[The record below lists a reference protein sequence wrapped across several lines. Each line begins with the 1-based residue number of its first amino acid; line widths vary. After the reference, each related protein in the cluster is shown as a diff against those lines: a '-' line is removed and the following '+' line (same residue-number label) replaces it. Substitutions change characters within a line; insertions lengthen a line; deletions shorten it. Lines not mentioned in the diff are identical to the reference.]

1 MSSDTATA
9 RKTLSLDP
17 DPGPEEQ
24 ARVEEPAF
32 AFQGFSYRCRV
43 VRQDAPHTEPLL
55 ILGGSSQNRHA
66 WIRHEKWLTP
76 WSTLVT
82 VDLPGYGE
90 ADFLPSRY
98 GLDFL
103 AGAVDHL
110 LTTLGMDRVNLL
122 GACFGGGIA
131 LRFAQARPDR
141 VARLAFAGMAASVP
155 DEYARSVPRWLGMLE
170 RGERA
175 EFATELIERFMS
187 PLGSGRVRKHSVVSR
202 LLYQQFMG
210 QSAQADRMSV
220 EHIVRLMNHEW
231 MRHSPV
237 PAVPALVMTGE
248 HDSLCTPAMGREF
261 AAALPGA
268 SFFTTI
274 KETDHL
280 VSVERM
286 AEFSDL
292 LARFCTDRPITG
304 LPYCTP
310 VERMGRAT
318 GPLAAPPRPAP
329 GRTGAQAPARAAAS
343 GSLGAPAG
351 PGSARL

>member
-1 MSSDTATA
+1 MSSDTALA
-9 RKTLSLDP
+9 RKTLSSGTDP
-17 DPGPEEQ
+17 RPDAQVRTEELTLTF
-24 ARVEEPAF
+24 E
-32 AFQGFSYRCRV
+32 GFSYRCRV
-43 VRQDAPHTEPLL
+43 VHQVAPHTEPLV

-66 WIRHEKWLTP
+66 WLRHEKWLAP

-90 ADFLPSRY
+90 ADFLPARY

-103 AGAVDHL
+103 AAAVRHL
-110 LTTLGMDRVNLL
+110 LDALGMTRVNLL

-131 LRFAQARPDR
+131 LRFAQAHPER

-155 DEYARSVPRWLGMLE
+155 EEYARSVPRWLAMLE

-187 PLGSGRVRKHSVVSR
+187 PLGATRVRKHAVVSR

-210 QSAQADRMSV
+210 QSPEADRLSV
-220 EHIVRLMNHEW
+220 EHIVRLMDHEW
-231 MRHSPV
+231 LRPSPV
-237 PAVPALVMTGE
+237 PAVPTLVMTGE

-261 AAALPGA
+261 AAALPA
-268 SFFTTI
+268 ATFTTI
-274 KETDHL
+274 EETDHL

-292 LARFCTDRPITG
+292 MARFYTDRPVTG
-304 LPYCTP
+304 LPYCTA
-310 VERMGRAT
+310 VEFLGT
-318 GPLAAPPRPAP
+318 AARP
-329 GRTGAQAPARAAAS
+329 T
-343 GSLGAPAG
+343 APAG
-351 PGSARL
+351 PRDLAAVPGPARP